1 MLNVAIRTLAIL
13 PSALRVRASGC
24 TIVGMTSDAAPSTT
38 QPAGSGSATSPLAP
52 AAGTAGERSDRH
64 DDRAALHDALRLV
77 AVALTDAGLPFA
89 LVGGYAAWARG
100 ASEPSHDVDFAILE
114 EDVPRAQEAITAAG
128 LELHDPPENWLF
140 KAYYQGAL
148 VDVLFRMVGEPVTR
162 ELLEST
168 DEIEVLAV
176 RMPVLDA
183 TAIVSAKLRVLG
195 EHACD
200 FSRLLGIVRAVR
212 EQVDWPRVRDEVGAN
227 PYARA
232 FLYLADELGIADR
245 DGSGERVVTGG
256 DVGAPV

>member
-1 MLNVAIRTLAIL
+1 
-13 PSALRVRASGC
+13 
-24 TIVGMTSDAAPSTT
+24 MTSDAAPPPPLSG
-38 QPAGSGSATSPLAP
+38 AGSGSGDGSV
-52 AAGTAGERSDRH
+52 RH
-64 DDRAALHDALRLV
+64 DERDALHDALRLV
-77 AVALTDAGLPFA
+77 AVALTDAELPFA

-114 EDVPRAQEAITAAG
+114 EDIPRAQEAITAAG

-140 KAYYQGAL
+140 KAYHRGAL

-162 ELLEST
+162 ELLDRT

-212 EQVDWPRVRDEVGAN
+212 EQLDWPRVRHEVGAN

-232 FLYLADELGIADR
+232 FLYLADELGIADGDAPGEPVES
-245 DGSGERVVTGG
+245 DGRRRA
-256 DVGAPV
+256 GA